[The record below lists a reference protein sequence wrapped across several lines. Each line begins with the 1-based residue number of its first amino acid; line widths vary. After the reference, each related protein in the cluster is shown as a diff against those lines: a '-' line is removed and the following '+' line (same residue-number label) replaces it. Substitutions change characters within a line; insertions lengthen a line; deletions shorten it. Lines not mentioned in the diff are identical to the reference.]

1 MGRLILIFVLTLASS
16 MAHGDD
22 APTRDEI
29 LATVQKHVPTARK
42 LSAPADPIKAFAGK
56 FSPSTEL
63 KPHVGGALSGDY
75 LYLFADRSFIYV
87 HWADIS
93 PRKTIHDKGSW
104 TYEGGFIVLSTDN
117 SVPQKHAVKH
127 DSRYVP
133 FLVTFGGSEH
143 LSLID
148 TNRKF
153 DFFHKK
159 VEEPIPPGVG
169 ISRMKESLLRI
180 CTYARSETY
189 TESEEQETKERLMK
203 DGWRPEYFEE

>member
-1 MGRLILIFVLTLASS
+1 MGRLILVFVLTLVSS
-16 MAHGDD
+16 MAHSDD
-22 APTRDEI
+22 APTPDEI
-29 LATVQKHVPTARK
+29 LATVQKHVPTVRK
-42 LSAPADPIKAFAGK
+42 LSAPADPIRAFAGK
-56 FSPSTEL
+56 FSPSAEL
-63 KPHVGGALSGDY
+63 KPSVGGALSGDY

-87 HWADIS
+87 HWADIP

-133 FLVTFGGSEH
+133 LLMTFGSHEH
-143 LSLID
+143 LSLIG
-148 TNRKF
+148 TNRRF
-153 DFFHKK
+153 DFFREK
-159 VEEPIPPGVG
+159 VDEPLPPAINV
-169 ISRMKESLLRI
+169 SRIKESLLRI

-189 TESEEQETKERLMK
+189 TESEEQETKARLMK